1 MLFREGSHAQP
12 SVGVRCRPLESC
24 STRTPRIE
32 ALRLIALVTAHFAIA
47 MLSPA
52 LTRVLGR
59 RVFLALA
66 TVPLAT
72 LVWALAQT
80 ARIRDGGSVTSV
92 IEWLPSLR
100 FEIALQDR
108 KSTRL
113 NPVTN
118 PHTVCRLL
126 LEQNN

>member
-1 MLFREGSHAQP
+1 MLFRDGSHAQP

-66 TVPLAT
+66 SVPLAP

-80 ARIRDGGSVTSV
+80 ARLRSRGSVTSV
-92 IEWLPSLR
+92 IAWLPSRR
-100 FEIALQDR
+100 FETALPMCLRQWR
-108 KSTRL
+108 VGLSVRA
-113 NPVTN
+113 
-118 PHTVCRLL
+118 
-126 LEQNN
+126 

>member
-1 MLFREGSHAQP
+1 MLFRDGSHAQP

-32 ALRLIALVTAHFAIA
+32 ALRFIALVTAHFAIA

-66 TVPLAT
+66 TVPLAP
-72 LVWALAQT
+72 LVWALAPT
-80 ARIRDGGSVTSV
+80 PSTRDGGSGTPGLES
-92 IEWLPSLR
+92 LPRTR
-100 FEIALQDR
+100 FD
-108 KSTRL
+108 
-113 NPVTN
+113 NP
-118 PHTVCRLL
+118 
-126 LEQNN
+126 